1 MLGTITLTV
10 EQQEPSNGL
19 LNEEPVENI
28 EVTPNDEA
36 SKDSMEQ
43 DGLEEASEAITT
55 TIDTEVKEESP
66 EQANENQSNEVGFK
80 KVFKFVGFKFTVK
93 KDKTEKADPVQL
105 VTVQKDEVEVN
116 GADNN
121 EKQSS
126 SPVEDKPVETQE
138 TKDVKQELEKADVA
152 VEENDSPKETFAES
166 PTTEDEPKVEKEQ
179 KKSPVSPANPIV
191 AESSSPF
198 KRFFTQGWAGLR
210 KKTSFRKSK
219 EEDPQEVEKHI
230 ESEQEDKVEV
240 QDVVK
245 QEEPS
250 EKEAIIEDQSLQ
262 EKAEK
267 SENEEVNTF
276 IDEEIT
282 ASVAEQ
288 SLPDESL
295 SSKLEEFKT
304 ADKEKAEDAAPVT
317 ESVLPES
324 EKTENVVDVVVEI
337 AAPVLNE
344 LSEIITQ
351 TDVSEEITA
360 INITEIS
367 STSPPSSDKP
377 LQVVEIHTETLEKD
391 VKGEED
397 LTEEQSQLVISTEC
411 VELEKSQEAVI
422 TEAELLSSQD
432 KAKLQGSPL
441 KKLFSGSG
449 LRKLSGKKYK
459 GKKEDDAKT
468 EDVAQQ
474 ATVSSESPEAP
485 GADGGE
491 SSPSSPDDSGET
503 SPSEKNPE
511 ETQQTTETE
520 GEGATSDG
528 ERKKDGITP
537 WASFKKLVT
546 PKKRPKR
553 PSESDKE
560 DDIEKVKSSTMSS
573 TESAGYVDNQ
583 EEVKDNNE
591 EQKLEKSTEENKKK
605 VDSSVSWEALIC
617 VGSSKK
623 RARKTSDSEEEAPN
637 NLEENKKI
645 EEDVGNVKELDADG
659 PHVSSQEKEQDSSS
673 PDQANSPTEGDGVS
687 TWQSFKRLVT
697 PRRKS
702 KSRAED
708 KIEEPTVTSSMEQST
723 SEGEAGKEETWVSLK
738 KLIPGRKKKKSDGKL
753 DQGAINESGQ
763 AVIQSEMVEDDFDEP
778 AVVPLAEFDA
788 AEQEKLEAQKSVD
801 VCVFSD
807 ASKDQLAAQEKSNDG
822 LIHAVTVTVIEGE
835 RAVTSLEERSP
846 SWISATVTET
856 IEKENGHIALEG
868 KEEITTELKVEES
881 VIFSTVSHVDLKT
894 TNDIINDVE
903 LTAEAIIALEEAIE
917 TSCAEETT
925 EMVSAV
931 SQLGESLL
939 TTEDTTPVPEEDAST
954 RSLEKQKK
962 HTDKILQEVAEK
974 AKLSVDAL
982 IESSSSLQGTFSL
995 FEKIDVKE
1003 QRQAE
1008 DTDPL
1013 VETAQ
1018 GEENCTENKTVELDF
1033 CQTSVCVTTFTEN
1046 TLEKS
1051 IVPTDEGA
1059 AILLEEHTK
1068 VDFSKTVDQNAKEY
1082 ISTLNETN
1090 VVEEDPIVAADH
1102 TNEEILSFVEKQG
1115 VECFQTAAE
1124 KNTAV
1129 EIVPVVFK
1137 EQADHVL
1144 TGPAEKNVEVP
1155 FIPTTGCS
1163 AGATP
1168 LLADVFAVQQEK
1180 DVSPSNEQLENV
1192 LVHEKTSKHESVSI
1206 LDTTDVTLISVEPQ
1220 TEKHSSF
1227 LIQEESEK
1235 LSFSEVQ
1242 SCKSVVILAQ
1252 EENEKSAGVPTLTYN
1267 QVEETILV
1275 LAEEQTGKDTSSLSD
1290 EPVKDAVPTVP
1301 EEKTEES
1308 TSVLDEKVADVVN
1321 STLAENTAKCV
1332 PKLAEEKSD
1341 VLLTLDQSDEV
1352 ISVLSENQTHDGISV
1367 LPEKP
1372 SVEVS
1377 PILTDDDFHNVPV
1390 SIEEKVKVVP
1400 YLGLTGPGGDAPIFF
1415 EKQSDE
1421 GLPILVEK
1429 SNEEG
1434 SNVLTV
1440 ENADIVHVLALE
1452 QVGESADVLT
1462 EKETDEYICVL
1473 AKKPVDEIRLNLSE
1487 EQAEKV
1493 PILTKE
1499 QDALESVLDKAD
1511 NGVHILLDEKPAVE
1525 ISSVLTEEKTENLTT
1540 LIKEKAEIVP
1550 DLALDQAKENSP
1562 IVDDDDKLTDGSISS
1577 SVELLADDIKP
1588 ILIAEQ
1594 AKNDSVLFDENPEFI
1609 SNFSLN
1615 KADQS
1620 ATIVAEKETD
1630 ESVSVLLEKPAEVES
1645 PIITDEQVKESPV
1658 FIEIEEKAE
1667 LVSVLVD
1674 QVEGSVPDLADKNAD
1689 ISPVLTNDQ
1698 NDVNFLVGE
1707 ESIIDKKL
1715 VSKESEVTLAEEQNG
1730 DITLVLTQDQSGES
1744 EHVLVKEEKETLIS
1758 AVEQEQVANQTTKV
1772 SLPDFTGLAT
1782 EANLLITS
1790 SDTEQTESVFVFTD
1804 KKVAVEQSLKFT
1816 QEECT
1821 LDLEEQFSGE
1831 STTFSTEKQHYDES
1845 SLSSE
1850 KDTNVSAEECSVLLV
1865 QRDVASSFISVEKES
1880 SAAGDVV
1887 EKGENVQDEQESIES
1902 DVMFKKDKE
1911 SVNVETE
1918 QIVSDSTPEPAEK
1931 HILESI
1937 VEKKETIEISV
1948 SLEAQ
1953 TENTIPIVPEEEN
1966 VQVPNVLASLTDT
1979 IEPVEDQHLESAF
1992 IDNDQANE
2000 TEINSTPTPLNKI
2013 ENSGESEMK
2022 VKTERELKQCDE
2034 SKSVAYVSLHSSV
2047 VEGELEKVGVEVVT
2061 TNIPELES
2069 SEANKASEPVAA
2081 AAVEEPVLAETVKP
2095 IETSQNVQLF
2105 QRSENANIIPSEEY
2119 VVSSGTLHTVVESIS
2134 QTAAAIVDA
2143 TIEAAAGCMIVD
2155 AVSYGGELEEKTG
2168 TENGISVS
2176 WEDEPTV
2183 QKVEDETVQTISIE
2197 SHSSTIV
2204 QKIIETAVEKVVN
2217 SVQDNDCDNIL
2228 KSQNLEENIS
2238 EVQQTVLISS
2248 CKEIDIE
2255 LKQDCHPSS
2264 SDSCIS
2270 ITNLDV
2276 GQVEKE
2282 IICESVKFVS
2292 TTAYREHQEVF
2303 GGDESRKEVFVIRDE
2318 LETKGN
2324 AGEDLVDQKT
2334 LEPETGNEQSAP
2346 DCESVQLC
2354 DLVDQISTE
2363 TVQIIQAEIK
2373 PNAPSLIPEEQTP
2386 SQDDCLAV
2394 KTEEIAQNVES

>member
-55 TIDTEVKEESP
+55 TVDTDVKEESP

-105 VTVQKDEVEVN
+105 LTVKKDEVEVN

-138 TKDVKQELEKADVA
+138 TKDVKQELEKADIA

-179 KKSPVSPANPIV
+179 KKSPVSPVNPIV

-230 ESEQEDKVEV
+230 ESEQQDKVEA

-245 QEEPS
+245 QEEPI

-282 ASVAEQ
+282 VSVAEQ

-304 ADKEKAEDAAPVT
+304 AEKENAEDAAPVT

-351 TDVSEEITA
+351 TGVSEE
-360 INITEIS
+360 ITEIS
-367 STSPPSSDKP
+367 STSPPSSDEP

-391 VKGEED
+391 VKSEEV
-397 LTEEQSQLVISTEC
+397 LTEEQSQLVINTEC

-422 TEAELLSSQD
+422 TEAELLSSQE

-449 LRKLSGKKYK
+449 LRKLSGKKSK

-474 ATVSSESPEAP
+474 ATVLSESPEAP
-485 GADGGE
+485 GADSGE

-511 ETQQTTETE
+511 DAQQTTETE

-583 EEVKDNNE
+583 EEVKENNE

-645 EEDVGNVKELDADG
+645 EEDVENVKELDADG
-659 PHVSSQEKEQDSSS
+659 PHVSSQEKEQDCSS

-763 AVIQSEMVEDDFDEP
+763 AVIQSEMVEDDSDEP

-801 VCVFSD
+801 VCVLSD
-807 ASKDQLAAQEKSNDG
+807 GSKDQLAAQEKSNDG

-856 IEKENGHIALEG
+856 IEKENGQIALDG
-868 KEEITTELKVEES
+868 KEEIPTELKVEES
-881 VIFSTVSHVDLKT
+881 VIFSTVSHVGLKT

-903 LTAEAIIALEEAIE
+903 LTAEAITALEEAIE

-982 IESSSSLQGTFSL
+982 IESSSALQGTFSL
-995 FEKIDVKE
+995 LEKIDVKE
-1003 QRQAE
+1003 HRQVE
-1008 DTDPL
+1008 DPDHV

-1018 GEENCTENKTVELDF
+1018 GEESCTENKIVELDV

-1051 IVPTDEGA
+1051 IAPTDEGA

-1068 VDFSKTVDQNAKEY
+1068 VDFPKTVDQNAKEY

-1090 VVEEDPIVAADH
+1090 VVEEAPIVAADY
-1102 TNEEILSFVEKQG
+1102 TNEEILTFVEKQV

-1124 KNTAV
+1124 KDSGV
-1129 EIVPVVFK
+1129 EIVPVLFK

-1168 LLADVFAVQQEK
+1168 ILADVFAVQHEK
-1180 DVSPSNEQLENV
+1180 DVSPSNEQLQENV
-1192 LVHEKTSKHESVSI
+1192 LVDEKTSKHESVSI

-1252 EENEKSAGVPTLTYN
+1252 EKTENQYAGVPTLTYN

-1290 EPVKDAVPTVP
+1290 EPVKDAVHTVP

-1308 TSVLDEKVADVVN
+1308 TSVLDENIVVN
-1321 STLAENTAKCV
+1321 PTLAENTAKFV
-1332 PKLAEEKSD
+1332 PNLAEEKSD

-1367 LPEKP
+1367 LAEKP

-1377 PILTDDDFHNVPV
+1377 PILTEDVHNVPV

-1429 SNEEG
+1429 STEEG

-1452 QVGESADVLT
+1452 QVDESADVLT
-1462 EKETDEYICVL
+1462 EKETYEDICVL
-1473 AKKPVDEIRLNLSE
+1473 AKKPVDEIRLNVSQ

-1525 ISSVLTEEKTENLTT
+1525 ISSVLTEEKTKNLTT
-1540 LIKEKAEIVP
+1540 WIKEKAEIVP
-1550 DLALDQAKENSP
+1550 DLALDQAEENSP
-1562 IVDDDDKLTDGSISS
+1562 IVDDEKLTDGSISS

-1588 ILIAEQ
+1588 TLIAEQ
-1594 AKNDSVLFDENPEFI
+1594 AKNDSVLFDEKPEFI
-1609 SNFSLN
+1609 SNLSLN
-1615 KADQS
+1615 TADQS
-1620 ATIVAEKETD
+1620 ATIVAEKQTD
-1630 ESVSVLLEKPAEVES
+1630 ESVSVLLGKPAEVES
-1645 PIITDEQVKESPV
+1645 PIITDEQIKESPV
-1658 FIEIEEKAE
+1658 YIEIEEKAE
-1667 LVSVLVD
+1667 LVPVLVD
-1674 QVEGSVPDLADKNAD
+1674 QVESSVPDLANKNAD

-1698 NDVNFLVGE
+1698 NDEKKFVGE
-1707 ESIIDKKL
+1707 ESTSDKKL
-1715 VSKESEVTLAEEQNG
+1715 VSNESEVTLAEGQNG

-1744 EHVLVKEEKETLIS
+1744 EHVLVKETLIS
-1758 AVEQEQVANQTTKV
+1758 TVEQEKVANETTKE
-1772 SLPDFTGLAT
+1772 SLPHFTGGAT
-1782 EANLLITS
+1782 EANILITS

-1804 KKVAVEQSLKFT
+1804 TKVAVEQSLKFT

-1831 STTFSTEKQHYDES
+1831 GTTFSTEQQHYEES

-1865 QRDVASSFISVEKES
+1865 QSDVASSFISVEKES
-1880 SAAGDVV
+1880 SAAVDVV

-1918 QIVSDSTPEPAEK
+1918 QIVSDRTPEPAEK
-1931 HILESI
+1931 QILKSI
-1937 VEKKETIEISV
+1937 VDKEETIEISV

-1953 TENTIPIVPEEEN
+1953 TENTIPIVPEEET

-1979 IEPVEDQHLESAF
+1979 IELVEDQHLESAF

-2000 TEINSTPTPLNKI
+2000 TEINGTPTPLNKI

-2034 SKSVAYVSLHSSV
+2034 SKSVAYVSQSMSIHSSV
-2047 VEGELEKVGVEVVT
+2047 VEGELAKVGVEVVA

-2119 VVSSGTLHTVVESIS
+2119 EVSSGTLHTVVESIS

-2183 QKVEDETVQTISIE
+2183 QKIEDETVQTISIE

-2217 SVQDNDCDNIL
+2217 SVQDNDSDNIL

-2270 ITNLDV
+2270 ITSLDV

-2324 AGEDLVDQKT
+2324 VGEDLVDQKT

-2346 DCESVQLC
+2346 DCESVQLGN
-2354 DLVDQISTE
+2354 LVDQISTE

-2373 PNAPSLIPEEQTP
+2373 PNAPSLIPEEQTS